1 MPTQTILT
9 IEDDAAIRRGVVDAL
24 TFAGY
29 QVIEAAA
36 TAPGVGLGLALCRRL
51 AKQLGGQLEVT
62 DSKDGTSAVLHLPL
76 GAAAES

>member
-1 MPTQTILT
+1 MHTQTILT

-36 TAPGVGLGLALCRRL
+36 TAPGVPPPREPGNRLFWSPEANRVQSIWPTRCRPNQTCR
-51 AKQLGGQLEVT
+51 QLVG
-62 DSKDGTSAVLHLPL
+62 
-76 GAAAES
+76 